1 MTQQLSVIDLGSTSR
16 ALALPS
22 HLISAPAIVGTIPT
36 GDTRNRL
43 GLKGREFHLIKGG
56 IEVGIIETKHVDV
69 IIVGAVPAI
78 SRQYYD
84 SRYVEGESS
93 APVCYSKDGNV
104 PAQDVKNPQ
113 SDRCNTCPQNVV
125 GSSLNDNTGKG
136 RACGFFRRTAVIL
149 AGYEDLTVFQLDVKS
164 MSLWGEGIE
173 RESRYAFNDYAKKLQ
188 AHNIDAGKVI
198 TRLTFDPQSSVPKL
212 LFQAIGYITEEQLA
226 QVVELVE
233 SNQVSPVLDVTMST
247 VDLSGEIAG
256 VVPTH
261 TGPEPEETPAPAAP
275 DRPTI
280 KPAMRAPAAAAP
292 APAPVATRLTIKPT
306 VRAPAPVPAPAP
318 APASVQRGPVIRTAP
333 APRVAAAPVQAE
345 VGDTDVDALLAE
357 LEG

>member
-22 HLISAPAIVGTIPT
+22 YLTSAPAIVGTIPT

-56 IEVGIIETKHVDV
+56 IEVGTIDTKHVDV

-84 SRYVEGESS
+84 SRYVEGEAT
-93 APVCYSKDGNV
+93 APVCYSKDGNT

-125 GSSLNDNTGKG
+125 GSSLNDATGKG

-173 RESRYAFNDYAKKLQ
+173 REARYAFNDYAKKLQ

-198 TRLTFDPQSSVPKL
+198 TRLTFDPQVSVPKL

-233 SNQVSPVLDVTMST
+233 NNQVSPVLDVTMAT
-247 VDLSGEIAG
+247 VDLSGEVPGA
-256 VVPTH
+256 VPTH
-261 TGPEPEETPAPAAP
+261 TGPEPENTQEAAP

-280 KPAMRAPAAAAP
+280 KPAVRAPAAT
-292 APAPVATRLTIKPT
+292 APAPVTGRPSLKPT
-306 VRAPAPVPAPAP
+306 VRAPAPVAAPPVAAPAP
-318 APASVQRGPVIRTAP
+318 ARGPVIRTAP
-333 APRVAAAPVQAE
+333 AQRATAPTVD